1 MRSND
6 QEKCDPIICT
16 EIEDLTDQEQADRI
30 TEHFCTVRQKFSAL
44 RSLDILIPPFSDET
58 IPQFLPFE
66 VKQKLLE
73 IDLKKS
79 FPKDDIPP
87 KLLKLFAE
95 HISIPLTDIINAS
108 IKQGVWPDMLKNL
121 RSISG
126 LMTCNRVEEK
136 LLSELIILDMRD
148 KMDPT
153 QYGNQHGLS
162 IQHYLIIMVHK
173 ILVDVDNKQ
182 VTAILATFVDW
193 KDAFPNQCPAL
204 GIQAFLDCGVR
215 PSQQY

>member
-44 RSLDILIPPFSDET
+44 RYLDILIPPFSDET
-58 IPQFLPFE
+58 LSQFLTFE
-66 VKQKLLE
+66 VKLKLP
-73 IDLKKS
+73 DLKKS
-79 FPKDDIPP
+79 VPKDDIPP

-108 IKQGVWPDMLKNL
+108 IKQGVWPDMWKKELVTPVPNVFPTKILKKFQ
-121 RSISG
+121 SISG
-126 LMTCNRVEEK
+126 LMTCNKVEEK
-136 LLSELIILDMRD
+136 LLSELIISDMRD

-162 IQHYLIIMVHK
+162 IQHYLINMVHK
-173 ILVDVDNKQ
+173 IL
-182 VTAILATFVDW
+182 
-193 KDAFPNQCPAL
+193 
-204 GIQAFLDCGVR
+204 G
-215 PSQQY
+215 